1 MQALSAGSYVGGL
14 GMLTP
19 RLVRPQMAGRTGAN
33 VRGSVLDSYL
43 GRGVRDTAMVR
54 MGHLGTGINACTD
67 DGWQAGFAVTASLMD
82 TIGAAINAAAGTGE
96 DRDRTAAAGGTAL
109 VGGADALAAGY
120 AAACAA
126 SPGTGATVPSV
137 GSPTNAEITALLSA
151 TREELAASRI
161 SATEADAA
169 RARAAA
175 ESSQRTQQD
184 LMIGGGLAVAAL
196 VAVLVLR
203 K

>member
-1 MQALSAGSYVGGL
+1 MQALSAGAYQGGL
-14 GMLTP
+14 GIISA
-19 RLVRPQMAGRTGAN
+19 RVARPHMAGRTGAN
-33 VRGSVLDSYL
+33 VRGAVLDSYL
-43 GRGVRDTAMVR
+43 GRHVQDVPVVRVGR
-54 MGHLGTGINACTD
+54 LGTGINACTD
-67 DGWQAGFAVTASLMD
+67 EGWRAGMAVTASLFD
-82 TIGAAINAAAGTGE
+82 TIGAAITSAAGTGE
-96 DRDRTAAAGGTAL
+96 ERDRTAGGVGTAFT
-109 VGGADALAAGY
+109 GGANALATGY
-120 AAACAA
+120 TAACTPA
-126 SPGTGATVPSV
+126 PGSGATVPSV
-137 GSPTNAEITALLSA
+137 GSPTNSDITAMLSA

-175 ESSQRTQQD
+175 ESSQRTQQY